1 MFTVVK
7 KTPEDAL
14 AFLLRC
20 KMTKD
25 IYCEMRRASAESNAN
40 IWPSYAKVLESK
52 KRCRP
57 DGIIFEELSV
67 YVPLQQ
73 LLDHTAKRILD
84 QVESSMNYH
93 TMSDLHYL
101 L

>member
-40 IWPSYAKVLESK
+40 IWPSYAKVLEYK
-52 KRCRP
+52 KKCRP
-57 DGIIFEELSV
+57 DGMVFGEFSA

-73 LLDHTAKRILD
+73 LLDHTTKRILD
-84 QVESSMNYH
+84 KVKS
-93 TMSDLHYL
+93 
-101 L
+101 